1 MTCAVL
7 CILKRIRLL
16 FFCPEGR
23 RNYQMLN
30 RNHDPTDFGMPECS
44 TTGTLRETLERL
56 KGEEYFRIK
65 VRIGGETDGNE
76 TIQSG

>member
-1 MTCAVL
+1 
-7 CILKRIRLL
+7 
-16 FFCPEGR
+16 
-23 RNYQMLN
+23 MLN
-30 RNHDPTDFGMPECS
+30 RNHDPTDSGMPECS
-44 TTGTLRETLERL
+44 TTGTLRETLERM